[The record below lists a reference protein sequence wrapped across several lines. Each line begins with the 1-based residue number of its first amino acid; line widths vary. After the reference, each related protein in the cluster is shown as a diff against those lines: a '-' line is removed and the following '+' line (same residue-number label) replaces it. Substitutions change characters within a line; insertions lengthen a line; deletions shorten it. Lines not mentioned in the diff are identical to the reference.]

1 MAIAIISAPIT
12 VFKDVEEWILA
23 ERNELSF
30 TSVPFVVNESEENES
45 ITFVKN
51 GYGECNTELR
61 NIIESGKDMK
71 RLVYEESKFYIYDDN
86 RKIKAM
92 FAQLDYPHY
101 IKYNIFEDMR
111 EELNRA
117 KIINIIFSKNPVF
130 SFPNKKFWIH
140 LTVDFGNTNN
150 HLKVLDQ
157 SAKNGRR
164 IVDIFQNEFN
174 TVFFSIMSGLFIYC
188 PIIYPE
194 DPHYIAKFIEST
206 GKAISANIRALE
218 QKRKSIS
225 RARLLQNTAALSNL
239 YINFDKTTEWYK
251 KLFRNLFLIFFDNS
265 QKKPIEIMEVRIDPS
280 IAKYGFKTDL
290 KFHVEYS
297 YNDMKEYLR
306 IRFSQYL
313 VKFIYDLYEMSNKHR
328 RKKGLKDFTVNVIE
342 DNMPI
347 ICNESI
353 RKIINNDT
361 YFKTYGCII
370 CADENY

>member
-1 MAIAIISAPIT
+1 MAIAIISAPVT

-23 ERNELSF
+23 ERNEISF
-30 TSVPFVVNESEENES
+30 TSVPFVVNKSEENES

-51 GYGECNTELR
+51 GYGEFNTELR

-86 RKIKAM
+86 KKIKAM

-101 IKYNIFEDMR
+101 IKYNIFEEMR
-111 EELNRA
+111 DELNKA
-117 KIINIIFSKNPVF
+117 KILNIIFSKNPVM

-140 LTVDFGNTNN
+140 LTVDFGNNNN

-164 IVDIFQNEFN
+164 IVDIFLNEFN
-174 TVFFSIMSGLFIYC
+174 TAFFSIMSGLYIYC
-188 PIIYPE
+188 PIIYP
-194 DPHYIAKFIEST
+194 DDSGYIAKFLEKT

-218 QKRKSIS
+218 QRRKSIS
-225 RARLLQNTAALSNL
+225 TARLFKNTDALSNL

-251 KLFRNLFLIFFDNS
+251 RLFRNLFLIMFDGS
-265 QKKPIEIMEVRIDPS
+265 QKKPTEILEMRIDPS
-280 IAKYGFKTDL
+280 IAKYGFETDIKT
-290 KFHVEYS
+290 FVQYS
-297 YNDMKEYLR
+297 FNDMEEYLR

-313 VKFIYDLYEMSNKHR
+313 VKFTYDLYEKASKSR
-328 RKKGLKDFTVNVIE
+328 RKKGLKDFAINIIE

-347 ICNESI
+347 VCNQTI
-353 RKIINNDT
+353 RKIVNNKT
-361 YFKTYGCII
+361 YFKTYSCLV